1 MKFSELPERRA
12 NSIASFFLKVAE
24 IKSAESQEI
33 SRAGLQLL
41 VIGNGAGILVL
52 ATFMGVI
59 VQKGDSLSDLISPL
73 IAFLVGATL
82 GALMYIPLIAVA
94 SDAASHLG
102 TTIEKFFNDQIELE
116 ELQGYSLTKRGKFV
130 VNGLL
135 LLSILCFVVGVVL
148 GVIALYGRA

>member
-12 NSIASFFLKVAE
+12 NAIASLFLKVAE

-59 VQKGDSLSDLISPL
+59 VQKGDSLSDLISSL
-73 IAFLVGATL
+73 IAFLVGATS
-82 GALMYIPLIAVA
+82 GALMYVPLIAVA

-116 ELQGYSLTKRGKFV
+116 ELQGYSLNKRGKLV

-148 GVIALYGRA
+148 GVLALYGRA

>member
-1 MKFSELPERRA
+1 
-12 NSIASFFLKVAE
+12 VAE

-59 VQKGDSLSDLISPL
+59 VQKGDSLSDLISSL
-73 IAFLVGATL
+73 IAFLVGATS
-82 GALMYIPLIAVA
+82 GALMYVPLIAVA

-116 ELQGYSLTKRGKFV
+116 ELQGYSLNKRGKLV

-148 GVIALYGRA
+148 GVLALYGRA